1 MASMLLVKRV
11 MHRIWR
17 MKLAVLIACL
27 GSILI
32 VAPLTAQ
39 AGPVDFFRHLFHH
52 KKPPQVQ
59 HFRQTYYRLQVQ
71 AGIQITPPVQTRKY
85 DFQEHPA
92 F

>member
-1 MASMLLVKRV
+1 MLLFKGIMQRV
-11 MHRIWR
+11 WL
-17 MKLAVLIACL
+17 MKLAVLIACI
-27 GSILI
+27 GSILM

-39 AGPVDFFRHLFHH
+39 AGPVDFVRNLFHR
-52 KKPPQVQ
+52 KKPAQVQ
-59 HFRQTYYRLQVQ
+59 QLRQTYYRAQIQ